1 MDMKT
6 YYKKLREVEASLPD
20 EVVLVSKDTPEGGRA
35 GRFTEAPRY
44 VAARLITEGV
54 AERASD
60 QDAAVFAKETREGQ
74 SEELRKRAAASIQ
87 VNVISEDQARAL
99 SSTLSPKRGKQ

>member
-1 MDMKT
+1 MNMKT

-20 EVVLVSKDTPEGGRA
+20 EVVLVSKDTPEGGRG
-35 GRFTEAPRY
+35 GRFTEAPRH

-60 QDAAVFAKETREGQ
+60 EDAAAFVNATREAHA
-74 SEELRKRAAASIQ
+74 EELRKRAAASIQ
-87 VNVISEDQARAL
+87 VSIVTEEQAHAISN
-99 SSTLSPKRGKQ
+99 KRSKP